1 MPEPTSR
8 EPGEFALPEFTRSL
22 RGFASISSLGSP
34 DHERVFA
41 PLIAARRNAARV
53 ESVEGQLA
61 AFDAARLRR
70 ALDEA
75 IVAMCADRAPKDGA
89 ARRALTACLTEL
101 AEPAFAAAGRM
112 ERAVALVR
120 EARGAKRAE
129 SWRAWVATVQEFFDG
144 SDRFWTALQR
154 SIGPARARAS
164 KGKTATRAVK
174 ALAVAA
180 LGVSALVSP
189 VPAQHA
195 AIRVTGVRAESLLAR
210 GFDVVGAERGAV
222 IVVADPA
229 ERARMES
236 LGWRGTV
243 LRPPGANI
251 SRALSLQVA
260 TATRVY
266 RSYDDPVRGVRAF
279 IDSMARTNSRVSVDT
294 IGRSYEGRPMLA
306 VKVGIKGDAPSRP
319 NVLYMATYHAR
330 EWAAADFA
338 LRLIAYL
345 ANPPAGNARVDS
357 LLQTRDIWVIPVAN
371 PDGYEYTFTNDRL
384 WRKTRSPQAGGA
396 VGVDMNRNHRQSWG
410 FDNVGSSPDPSSD
423 IYRGPAPASEIEV
436 RNIEAFHAAHPPV
449 VSVSYH
455 TYAGLLLYPPGAVYG
470 QLPSDLAIY
479 RTLAGTN
486 VRSAVMDHVVGS
498 ARTFYSPSSAW
509 MLYTTNGEYN
519 DWAATQYGT
528 ISFTPEMTSGY
539 TGFEYYGFEFPD
551 DETQLQQVFDD
562 NLPFALDVMES
573 ARDPFA
579 YISPTTFGHSDH
591 VVLES
596 VSPDIRVTVP
606 ASAAPGASI
615 SAPAPVS
622 FHIDSASGGHYLRR
636 LVTSIASRPHSL
648 SVTAGGVSTTF
659 SVAEINGAE
668 SSEIGWT
675 ATQFTLDSSRF
686 VAGKYSW
693 YSAGTGDLRS
703 PVVRVPADADTVSLL
718 FWTQYAGSGF
728 DENPFARVMLS
739 SDAGATFQPVMRL
752 QGAAPVWYPEGV
764 TIGGVKGKQL
774 VFDFVPSGLPWNLD
788 EIAIV
793 VHGVSSAA
801 TATGALALRPSENPV
816 HRSVVYFPW
825 PLSAATGDIQVF
837 DISGRLIWKTAVT
850 HGGTVSWD
858 LRAAAVPNGVYVV
871 VARGGGQTVRLK
883 LYVVRGGS

>member
-1 MPEPTSR
+1 MPERTAP
-8 EPGEFALPEFTRSL
+8 EPGDFALPEFTRSL
-22 RGFASISSLGSP
+22 RGFASIRSLGDP

-41 PLIAARRNAARV
+41 PLIAARRTAARV
-53 ESVEGQLA
+53 QSIEGKLA
-61 AFDAARLRR
+61 AFDAPRLRR
-70 ALDEA
+70 SLDEA
-75 IVAMCADRAPKDGA
+75 IVALCADRTAKDGA
-89 ARRALTACLTEL
+89 ERRALRARLTEL
-101 AEPAFAAAGRM
+101 AAQAFAATGSM
-112 ERAVALVR
+112 EHAAVLVR
-120 EARGAKRAE
+120 EARGVGRAE
-129 SWRAWVATVQEFFDG
+129 SWRAWVAAVQELFDG

-154 SIGPARARAS
+154 SIGPSHAGARKKR
-164 KGKTATRAVK
+164 TAAGAVRTV
-174 ALAVAA
+174 AMAA
-180 LGVSALVSP
+180 LGMSALVSP
-189 VPAQHA
+189 VSAQHA

-243 LRPPGANI
+243 VRPPGANL
-251 SRALSLQVA
+251 SRGLGLQA
-260 TATRVY
+260 SAATRVY

-306 VKVGIKGDAPSRP
+306 VKIGIKGDAPSRP

-338 LRLIAYL
+338 LRLITYL
-345 ANPPAGNARVDS
+345 ANPPAGDARVDS

-410 FDNVGSSPDPSSD
+410 LDDAGSSPDPSSD
-423 IYRGPAPASEIEV
+423 IYRGPSPASEIEI
-436 RNIEAFHAAHPPV
+436 RNIEAFHASHPPV

-486 VRSAVMDHVVGS
+486 AHSAVMDHVVGS
-498 ARTFYSPSSAW
+498 ARSFYSPSSAW

-519 DWAATQYGT
+519 DWAATKYGT

-539 TGFEYYGFEFPD
+539 TGGAYYGFEFPD
-551 DETQLQQVFDD
+551 DETQLRQVFDD

-579 YISPTTFGHSDH
+579 YVSPTTFGHSDH
-591 VVLES
+591 VVIES

-606 ASAAPGASI
+606 ASAAPAAAI
-615 SAPAPVS
+615 SAPAPLS
-622 FHIDSASGGHYLRR
+622 FHIDSAAGGHFLRR
-636 LVTSIASRPHSL
+636 LVASVASRPRSL

-668 SSEIGWT
+668 RSESGWT
-675 ATQFTLDSSRF
+675 ATQFTLDSLRF

-693 YSAGTGDLRS
+693 YSAGNGDLRS

-718 FWTQYAGSGF
+718 FWTRYDGSGF
-728 DENPFARVMLS
+728 DETPFGRVMLS

-752 QGAAPVWYPEGV
+752 QGAAPTWYPENV

-774 VFDFVPSGLPWNLD
+774 VFDFVSSGLPWNLD
-788 EIAIV
+788 EMAIV
-793 VHGVSSAA
+793 VHGASSAA

-825 PLSAATGDIQVF
+825 PLPAASGDIQVF

-850 HGGTVSWD
+850 SGGTVSWD

>member
-1 MPEPTSR
+1 
-8 EPGEFALPEFTRSL
+8 
-22 RGFASISSLGSP
+22 
-34 DHERVFA
+34 
-41 PLIAARRNAARV
+41 
-53 ESVEGQLA
+53 
-61 AFDAARLRR
+61 
-70 ALDEA
+70 
-75 IVAMCADRAPKDGA
+75 
-89 ARRALTACLTEL
+89 
-101 AEPAFAAAGRM
+101 
-112 ERAVALVR
+112 
-120 EARGAKRAE
+120 
-129 SWRAWVATVQEFFDG
+129 VQELFDG

-154 SIGPARARAS
+154 SIGPARSTKR
-164 KGKTATRAVK
+164 TAAMGAVT
-174 ALAVAA
+174 AFAAAA
-180 LGVSALVSP
+180 LGVSAIASP
-189 VPAQHA
+189 APAQHA
-195 AIRVTGVRAESLLAR
+195 AIRVMGVRAESLLAR

-236 LGWRGTV
+236 FGWRGTS
-243 LRPPGANI
+243 LRPPRANV
-251 SRALSLQVA
+251 SRAPGLQVA
-260 TATRVY
+260 TATTVY
-266 RSYDDPVRGVRAF
+266 RSYDDPVRGVLAF
-279 IDSMARTNSRVSVDT
+279 IDSMARTNPRISVDT

-306 VKVGIKGDAPSRP
+306 VKIGPKDDAPSRP

-338 LRLIAYL
+338 LRLITYL
-345 ANPPAGNARVDS
+345 ANPPAGNTRVDS

-371 PDGYEYTFTNDRL
+371 PDGYEYTFTSDRL

-396 VGVDMNRNHRQSWG
+396 FGVDMNRNHRQNWG
-410 FDNVGSSPDPSSD
+410 FDDIGSSPDPSSD
-423 IYRGPAPASEIEV
+423 IYRGPSPASEIEV

-470 QLPSDLAIY
+470 QLASDLAIY

-486 VRSAVMDHVVGS
+486 VHSAVTDHLVGS
-498 ARTFYSPSSAW
+498 SRSFYAPSSAW

-519 DWAATQYGT
+519 DWAGTKYGT

-539 TGFEYYGFEFPD
+539 TGSAYYGFEFPD
-551 DETQLQQVFDD
+551 DETQLQQLFDD

-573 ARDPFA
+573 ASDPFA
-579 YISPTTFGHSDH
+579 YVSPTTFGHSDR

-606 ASAAPGASI
+606 ASAVPAASI
-615 SAPAPVS
+615 LAPAPVP
-622 FHIDSASGGHYLRR
+622 FRIDSTSGGHYLRR
-636 LVTSIASRPHSL
+636 LVAPMAARPRSL
-648 SVTAGGVSTTF
+648 SVNAAGVSSTF
-659 SVAEINGAE
+659 SVVEINGAE
-668 SSEIGWT
+668 RSETGWT

-693 YSAGTGDLRS
+693 YSAGSGDLRS

-718 FWTQYAGSGF
+718 FWTQYSGSGF
-728 DENPFARVMLS
+728 DEYPFARVMLS

-752 QGAAPVWYPEGV
+752 QGAAPAWYPEGV
-764 TIGGVKGKQL
+764 SIGGVKGKQL

-825 PLSAATGDIQVF
+825 PLSAASGEFQVF

-850 HGGTVSWD
+850 NGGTVSWD
-858 LRAAAVPNGVYVV
+858 LRAAAVPNGVYIV

-883 LYVVRGGS
+883 LYVVRGGA

>member
-1 MPEPTSR
+1 MSGEHGAF
-8 EPGEFALPEFTRSL
+8 GEFALPEFTRSL
-22 RGFASISSLGSP
+22 RGFASTRALGSL

-41 PLIAARRNAARV
+41 PLIAARRAAARV

-70 ALDEA
+70 ALDTA
-75 IVAMCADRAPKDGA
+75 IAAMCADRALKDGA
-89 ARRALTACLTEL
+89 ERRALTARLTEL
-101 AEPAFAAAGRM
+101 AEPAFAAADRM
-112 ERAVALVR
+112 EHAAALVR

-129 SWRAWVATVQEFFDG
+129 SWRAWVATVQAFFDG

-154 SIGPARARAS
+154 SIGPARANAR
-164 KGKTATRAVK
+164 KRKTATG
-174 ALAVAA
+174 ALWAFAVAA
-180 LGVSALVSP
+180 LGVSALASP
-189 VPAQHA
+189 TPAQHV

-210 GFDVVGAERGAV
+210 GFDVVGAERGAA

-236 LGWRGTV
+236 FGWRGTV
-243 LRPPGANI
+243 LRPPGANT
-251 SRALSLQVA
+251 SRAPGLQIA
-260 TATRVY
+260 TTTRVY

-279 IDSMARTNSRVSVDT
+279 IDSMARTNSSISVDT

-306 VKVGIKGDAPSRP
+306 VKIGIKGDAPSRP
-319 NVLYMATYHAR
+319 NVLYMAAYHAR
-330 EWAAADFA
+330 EWAATDFA
-338 LRLIAYL
+338 LRLITYL
-345 ANPPAGNARVDS
+345 ANPPAGNTRVDS

-371 PDGYEYTFTNDRL
+371 PDGYEYTFTTDRL

-396 VGVDMNRNHRQSWG
+396 VGVDMNRNHRQNWG
-410 FDNVGSSPDPSSD
+410 FDDAGSSPDPSSD
-423 IYRGPAPASEIEV
+423 IYRGPTPASEIEV

-486 VRSAVMDHVVGS
+486 VRSAVMDHLIGS
-498 ARTFYSPSSAW
+498 SRSFDAPSSAW

-539 TGFEYYGFEFPD
+539 TGFAYYGFEFPD
-551 DETQLQQVFDD
+551 DETQLRQLFDD

-579 YISPTTFGHSDH
+579 YVSPTTFGHSDR

-606 ASAAPGASI
+606 ASAAPAASI
-615 SAPAPVS
+615 LAPATVP
-622 FHIDSASGGHYLRR
+622 FRIDSIGGGHYLRR
-636 LVTSIASRPHSL
+636 LVAPTASRPRSL
-648 SVTAGGVSTTF
+648 SVKAGGVSTTY
-659 SVAEINGAE
+659 SVVEINGAE
-668 SSEIGWT
+668 RSDSGWT

-693 YSAGTGDLRS
+693 FSAGTGDLRS

-718 FWTQYAGSGF
+718 FWTRYDGSGF
-728 DENPFARVMLS
+728 DETPFARVMLS
-739 SDAGATFQPVMRL
+739 IDAGATFQPVMRL
-752 QGAAPVWYPEGV
+752 QGAAPAWYPEGV
-764 TIGGVKGKQL
+764 TIGGVKGKQV
-774 VFDFVPSGLPWNLD
+774 VFDFVSSGLPWNLD
-788 EIAIV
+788 EMAIV
-793 VHGVSSAA
+793 VHGVVSAA
-801 TATGALALRPSENPV
+801 TATSALALRPSENPV

-825 PLSAATGDIQVF
+825 PLSAASGDIQVF
-837 DISGRLIWKTAVT
+837 DFTGRLIWKTAVT
-850 HGGTVSWD
+850 NGGTVSWD